1 MKKFVVLFSS
11 LFLIQ
16 GCTSVTQPVAKRAL
30 VEHEYS
36 NPASSVSSEF
46 ANALQNSKVGSSQTI
61 RTQTFTFGQA
71 FFSASG
77 LNCRKVLVES
87 VSDTIYCQRA
97 DNDWY
102 QVNRV
107 ISEYSDGTFKEAK

>member
-11 LFLIQ
+11 VFLFQ
-16 GCTSVTQPVAKRAL
+16 GCASVTQPVAKRAL

-36 NPASSVSSEF
+36 NPASSVSSDF
-46 ANALQNSKVGSSQTI
+46 AKVLQTAKNNDSRVI
-61 RTQTFTFGQA
+61 NNQTFTFGQS

-77 LNCRKVLVES
+77 LNCRKVAVETAS
-87 VSDTIYCQRA
+87 YTIYCKRA

-107 ISEYSDGTFKEAK
+107 ISEYSDGNIKEAK

>member
-11 LFLIQ
+11 LFLFQ
-16 GCTSVTQPVAKRAL
+16 GCSSVTQPVANRAL

-36 NPASSVSSEF
+36 NPASSVSSDF
-46 ANALQNSKVGSSQTI
+46 AKALQTAKDKDSRVINS
-61 RTQTFTFGQA
+61 QTFTFGLS

-77 LNCRKVLVES
+77 LNCRKVAVES
-87 VSDTIYCQRA
+87 ASNTIYCKRA

-107 ISEYSDGTFKEAK
+107 ISEYSDGKIKEAK